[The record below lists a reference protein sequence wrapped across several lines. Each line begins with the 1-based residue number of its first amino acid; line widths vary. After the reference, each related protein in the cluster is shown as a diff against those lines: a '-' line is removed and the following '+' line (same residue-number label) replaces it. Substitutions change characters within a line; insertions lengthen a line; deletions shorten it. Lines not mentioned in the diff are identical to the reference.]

1 VTGSS
6 PLARGLRPRLPRPPC
21 ARGIIPARAGFT
33 WRRKEHI
40 GNMEDHPRSRGVYAV
55 FYFDADYDRG
65 SSPLAR
71 GLPIGLRRAPTRG
84 GIIPAR
90 AGFTQSSTTSSP
102 SSRDHPRSRG
112 VYDAAY
118 AQTLPSLGSSP
129 LARGL
134 PPHSHKWR
142 RQVRI
147 IPARAGF
154 TSSWRSRARAT
165 SDHPRSRG
173 VYAMC
178 LECPAT
184 RFGSSPLARG
194 LLPRGI
200 GSVFEGGIIPAR
212 AGFTSRI
219 FVRSLRMKDHPRSRG
234 VYDATLR
241 RSVQ

>member
-1 VTGSS
+1 
-6 PLARGLRPRLPRPPC
+6 
-21 ARGIIPARAGFT
+21 
-33 WRRKEHI
+33 
-40 GNMEDHPRSRGVYAV
+40 MEDHPRSRGVYAV

-134 PPHSHKWR
+134 HAR
-142 RQVRI
+142 RAVLVRENRI

-154 TSSWRSRARAT
+154 TEWDVEVSQGCG
-165 SDHPRSRG
+165 DHPRSRG
-173 VYAMC
+173 VYRH
-178 LECPAT
+178 T
-184 RFGSSPLARG
+184 RTS
-194 LLPRGI
+194 
-200 GSVFEGGIIPAR
+200 GG
-212 AGFTSRI
+212 
-219 FVRSLRMKDHPRSRG
+219 VR
-234 VYDATLR
+234 
-241 RSVQ
+241 